1 MIMLS
6 KKSWVFVFLAVF
18 LLLLTVFYSK
28 SGFNVKFVE
37 NFIKVKFFSASLSG
51 APEELSAIEKLDLFD
66 NLPAIQEPQKQVLAE
81 EPVAHQLT
89 QEKIQEE
96 LDDIAEKLDIIQWQ
110 VDELVAQSKAD
121 EPQKEDEDKTI
132 DEKDK
137 IEEQEKLQENIIDEA
152 KPVFAKILISEV
164 QVAGPSDEK
173 QEFVELYNP
182 NSNDVDLTGWY
193 LQRKTKNSQDYLTFA
208 SNKLFLGKKIFA
220 NGHFL
225 ICREGY
231 NFNGLCDIFTENPL
245 TESNSLVL
253 KNPNREISDEFLT
266 IAPSVAI
273 VGGGG
278 GGGGSAPIVYP
289 KILISE
295 VQVAS
300 QTDEKQEFVELYNPN
315 NADVNLTNWYLQ
327 RKTSGSSN
335 WSTYA
340 SKTLFSE
347 KIITANSY
355 FLIARTGYFAE
366 LADIS
371 TDNAI
376 TDSNSFAF
384 KDPSGEISDK
394 LGFGSASDFEL
405 LATVSP
411 SLGQSIGRKVLTDG
425 IEQDTDNNSTDFEL
439 NEPTPKSQNIIYIEP
454 PATELL
460 SIAIIIPANKLI
472 YNIGDILDISGL
484 VVTGTYSDGSIIFE
498 TITLDNV
505 TGFDSSVFAE
515 GQILTITVNG
525 QTIIYTIDVN
535 ETEDT
540 TPPTGTIIINN
551 GAEYT
556 NNRNVFLTISATD
569 DLSEVVEIKIA
580 NSSFY
585 HDWEPYTTSK
595 DWVLPATNGVKT
607 VRIKFKDSA
616 GNETAV
622 GIPDTIILDTTSVD
636 SGDYFPDS
644 GDYF

>member
-28 SGFNVKFVE
+28 SGFDVKFVE